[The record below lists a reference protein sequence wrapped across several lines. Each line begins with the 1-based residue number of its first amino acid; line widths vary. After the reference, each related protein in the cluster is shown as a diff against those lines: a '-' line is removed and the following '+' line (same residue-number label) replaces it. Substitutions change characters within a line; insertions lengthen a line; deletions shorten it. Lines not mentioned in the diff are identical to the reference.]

1 MKIKSIVWI
10 IGFAL
15 FSMIGL
21 IVLQFK
27 WVNEAFIQRRNTFDQ
42 SVYSALSKSLSEY
55 EKYATYS
62 FFHRN
67 EDATNNYN
75 NTEIFTK
82 SNDKSGN
89 VEYSY
94 NLKDT
99 SSKFYKTLTSELKI
113 PKDVLE
119 KVGPIELAKIQN
131 QYNEF
136 NNKWRNQAK
145 ILLYE
150 STCVDEKIYAD
161 SLKNFIDKALKEQNI
176 FPKYKI
182 TILDGKTKGV
192 IYSDYKYLNKGIIDK
207 SYRARIFP
215 ESIFNNYAILLLNFP
230 NKNDFIFQSM
240 YGLFMASLT
249 FIIIIMVTFFS
260 TVYIIFKQKK
270 LSNMKTDF
278 INNMTHELKTPVA
291 TIALASNMIRNEK
304 IQESRDK
311 LNKYADIIK
320 EENDRLLNNIE
331 KVLQAARLKRTKMK
345 LRISEIDIHQIITEK
360 QVNLQLMM
368 DEIGGQI
375 QLNLDAKESMIE
387 GDKIHIVN
395 IINNL
400 IENSV
405 KYCKEDVPLKIII
418 TTKDAFQGIEIIIED
433 NGIGMPSDVLY
444 KIFDKFY
451 RVPTGNIHNVKGF
464 GLGLNY
470 VKELTES
477 HYGRVDVYSQEGKG
491 SIFTVYL
498 PHNYQGEI
506 NEDEDA

>member
-10 IGFAL
+10 IGFAM

-42 SVYSALSKSLSEY
+42 SVYSALSKSLTEY
-55 EKYATYS
+55 EKYATFS
-62 FFHRN
+62 FFN
-67 EDATNNYN
+67 NNPNNVNNYN
-75 NTEIFTK
+75 KTEIFTK
-82 SNDKSGN
+82 SNDNNGN
-89 VEYSY
+89 LDYSY
-94 NLKDT
+94 SLKDT
-99 SSKFYKTLTSELKI
+99 SSEFYKTLTTDLKI
-113 PKDVLE
+113 PKDVLD
-119 KVGPIELAKIQN
+119 KVGPNELAKIQS

-136 NNKWRNQAK
+136 NSKWRNQAK

-150 STCVDEKIYAD
+150 STCVDEKINAD
-161 SLKNFIDKALKEQNI
+161 SLKNFITKALKEQNI
-176 FPKYKI
+176 YPNYKI

-192 IYSDYKYLNKGIIDK
+192 IYSDYKYLNKGIIEK
-207 SYRARIFP
+207 SYRARLFP

-304 IQESRDK
+304 IQENKEK
-311 LNKYADIIK
+311 LNKYAEIIK

-345 LRISEIDIHQIITEK
+345 LRITDIDIHQIIREK
-360 QVNLQLMM
+360 QANLQLLM

-375 QLNLDAKESMIE
+375 QLNLDAKESSIE

-405 KYCKEDVPLKIII
+405 KYCKEDIPLKINI
-418 TTKDAFQGIEIIIED
+418 TTKDAFQGIDIIIED
-433 NGIGMPSDVLY
+433 NGIGMPNDVLY

-498 PHNYQGEI
+498 PHHYQGVIHE
-506 NEDEDA
+506 EEE